1 MLLSWDVE
9 RLRCWLDY
17 YCWCWLLLAGVPAVP
32 AASVCLLILL
42 AGLDWPDWQG
52 WRAGGPRT
60 GKLPALGGG
69 GGVEWRAISHSRTAP
84 PPASREQEETR
95 LETRRETTSRQGEPG
110 LVAVEGS
117 PGSAVSPHLLGD
129 NVCHSHSQSVL
140 LLLLLLL
147 LSLTLSPDLSLTE
160 DSLSSSPPA
169 PVLQSDS
176 SCVLAS
182 LSIPASLPLC
192 LPPAWSLVFTG
203 DWDKQEITGETEILT
218 TRRSHNVNLAPGSTT
233 RGQGWELDNLI
244 FPSLPVYIVGRYVFL
259 WSHKARGECQERC
272 EIILHWSARSGL
284 AWSERLD
291 SIDMAPW
298 HSDCGLR
305 STFLGSRQLS
315 PSVLSAHQE

>member
-1 MLLSWDVE
+1 MLTG
-9 RLRCWLDY
+9 
-17 YCWCWLLLAGVPAVP
+17 LLLLMLVVVGWCPGCP
-32 AASVCLLILL
+32 GCFCLLIDFVGRTGL
-42 AGLDWPDWQG
+42 AGLAG
-52 WRAGGPRT
+52 LESWRAEDWKAAGT
-60 GKLPALGGG
+60 GWWWWS
-69 GGVEWRAISHSRTAP
+69 GVEWRAISHSRTAP

-147 LSLTLSPDLSLTE
+147 LLSLTLSPDLSLTE

-203 DWDKQEITGETEILT
+203 D
-218 TRRSHNVNLAPGSTT
+218 
-233 RGQGWELDNLI
+233 
-244 FPSLPVYIVGRYVFL
+244 
-259 WSHKARGECQERC
+259 
-272 EIILHWSARSGL
+272 
-284 AWSERLD
+284 
-291 SIDMAPW
+291 
-298 HSDCGLR
+298 
-305 STFLGSRQLS
+305 
-315 PSVLSAHQE
+315 